1 MEKRQDSQ
9 KKWRKEGMEVT
20 LRGREERSTVLTF
33 KKKKK
38 KNTRSSTNVL
48 GDKIGLSHVLG

>member
-33 KKKKK
+33 KKKKLK
-38 KNTRSSTNVL
+38 YQELHKRTR
-48 GDKIGLSHVLG
+48 